1 MRKREAIKRGFFY
14 SFGNWLF
21 RKLPL
26 IILVVLYIVIAL
38 LEKYGLLEN
47 IKQLINP

>member
-1 MRKREAIKRGFFY
+1 MGRMRKREAIKRGFFY

-26 IILVVLYIVIAL
+26 IILTIIVIVLAL
-38 LEKYGLLEN
+38 LKKFE
-47 IKQLINP
+47 LIDI